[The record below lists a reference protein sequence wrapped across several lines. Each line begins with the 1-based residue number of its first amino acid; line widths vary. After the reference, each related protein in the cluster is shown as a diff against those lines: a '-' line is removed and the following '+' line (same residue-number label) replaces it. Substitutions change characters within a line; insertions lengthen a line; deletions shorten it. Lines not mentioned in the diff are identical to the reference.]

1 MTLWII
7 LFFVVAVFLIK
18 MMLSSNISIKEAK
31 KKLEE
36 NAVVV
41 DVRTEGEFSTGHI
54 ENALNVP
61 HDRISELGKHVSDKN
76 KPVLLYCLSGMRA
89 AAACAELRKNGYSQA
104 YNVGGYSR
112 AKKII

>member
-1 MTLWII
+1 MNLWII
-7 LFFVVAVFLIK
+7 IAFVIAVFVIK
-18 MMLSSNISIKEAK
+18 MMMSSNISIKEAK

-36 NAVVV
+36 NAVIV
-41 DVRTEGEFSTGHI
+41 DVRTEGEFSSEHI
-54 ENALNVP
+54 DNALNIP
-61 HDRISELGKHVSDKN
+61 HDKITELEAHVSDKN